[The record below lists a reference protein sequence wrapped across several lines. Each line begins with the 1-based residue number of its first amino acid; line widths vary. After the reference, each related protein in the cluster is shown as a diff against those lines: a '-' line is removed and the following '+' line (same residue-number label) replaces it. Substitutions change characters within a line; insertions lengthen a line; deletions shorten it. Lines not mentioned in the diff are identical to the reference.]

1 MINHLGF
8 FKLFNMKLK
17 FIILTLLLGHL
28 GFSQNSKTK
37 KAHKL
42 YDAKSYIKA
51 AELYEEVRKNGEIL
65 ERLADCYYFNG
76 MMDKA
81 VKRYTDALQFL
92 NEEQS
97 KQIYF
102 KLAHSL
108 YGIANNKDADSI
120 MKLYKTKDINT
131 LKLKEVLKMGVPF
144 YYDVKL
150 ITSGNM
156 PGDFGVNY
164 HNDHISFTSL
174 RNKGSKTYKW
184 NEAPYLDIF
193 EATYD
198 RESSS
203 LKNIKAFP
211 PSINSS
217 NHESNAILSKDH
229 NTIYFSRTTNKR
241 TKINDTKIAVV
252 KIYEA
257 QKKENEWIDVKE
269 LPFSDD
275 SYSILHPA
283 LSPDGSKLYFS
294 SDMPGG
300 HGSFDLYYVD
310 VAKEGTFSSPI
321 NLGPSINTQHREQFP
336 FISADSTLYFS
347 SSGLI
352 GFGGLDIFMCEVD
365 KDSNTFN
372 TPLNLGEYINTGKDD
387 FSFVVNSE
395 DNTGFLSSNR
405 SGEDNMY
412 HFQREKNDRTYIVEG
427 TVIDVNSQLIL
438 PNTIVTLFDENDT
451 FVERMTVGPDG
462 KYKFYTKPNSSYRI
476 EGFKPLFIPKDIL
489 FTTKDSGRI
498 ELDIELELES
508 YDDAEDIVVEIDGYV
523 FIQLENIYFDLD
535 KWNIEQQAATTL
547 NVLVDLMKKY
557 NRMEVQLG
565 AHTDTRSTY
574 DYNLVLSNN
583 RAKAAM
589 EYLISKGIN
598 KSRLTSIGYGETQLL
613 VNCGNECSED
623 EHSINRRCEFII
635 TK

>member
-1 MINHLGF
+1 
-8 FKLFNMKLK
+8 
-17 FIILTLLLGHL
+17 
-28 GFSQNSKTK
+28 
-37 KAHKL
+37 
-42 YDAKSYIKA
+42 
-51 AELYEEVRKNGEIL
+51 
-65 ERLADCYYFNG
+65 
-76 MMDKA
+76 
-81 VKRYTDALQFL
+81 
-92 NEEQS
+92 
-97 KQIYF
+97 
-102 KLAHSL
+102 
-108 YGIANNKDADSI
+108 
-120 MKLYKTKDINT
+120 
-131 LKLKEVLKMGVPF
+131 
-144 YYDVKL
+144 
-150 ITSGNM
+150 
-156 PGDFGVNY
+156 
-164 HNDHISFTSL
+164 
-174 RNKGSKTYKW
+174 
-184 NEAPYLDIF
+184 
-193 EATYD
+193 
-198 RESSS
+198 
-203 LKNIKAFP
+203 
-211 PSINSS
+211 
-217 NHESNAILSKDH
+217 
-229 NTIYFSRTTNKR
+229 
-241 TKINDTKIAVV
+241 
-252 KIYEA
+252 
-257 QKKENEWIDVKE
+257 
-269 LPFSDD
+269 
-275 SYSILHPA
+275 
-283 LSPDGSKLYFS
+283 
-294 SDMPGG
+294 MPGG
-300 HGSFDLYYVD
+300 YGSFDIYYVD
-310 VAKEGTFSSPI
+310 LAKEGTYSSPI
-321 NLGPSINTQHREQFP
+321 NLGPSINTKHREQFP

-347 SSGLI
+347 SNGLI

-372 TPLNLGEYINTGKDD
+372 TPLNLGEHVNTGKDD

-405 SGEDNMY
+405 SGEDNIY
-412 HFQREKNDRTYIVEG
+412 HFQREKNERTYIVEG
-427 TVIDVNSQLIL
+427 TVTDVNSQLIL

-451 FVERMTVGPDG
+451 FVERMTVGADG

-557 NRMEVQLG
+557 DRMEVQLG

-613 VNCGNECSED
+613 VNCGDDCSED

>member
-1 MINHLGF
+1 MINHPGF
-8 FKLFNMKLK
+8 FKLFSMKLK
-17 FIILTLLLGHL
+17 FIILTLLLGYL

-108 YGIANNKDADSI
+108 YGIENSKDADSI

-131 LKLKEVLKMGVPF
+131 SKLKEVLKMGVPF

-150 ITSGNM
+150 ITSGNV

-164 HNDHISFTSL
+164 HNDNISFASL

-193 EATYD
+193 EGTYD

-203 LKNIKAFP
+203 IKNIKALP

-217 NHESNAILSKDH
+217 NHESNAILTKDH
-229 NTIYFSRTTNKR
+229 NTIYFSRTTHKR
-241 TKINDTKIAVV
+241 TKIDDTKIAVV

-257 QKKENEWIDVKE
+257 QKKEDEWIDVKE

-275 SYSILHPA
+275 SYSVLHPA
-283 LSPDGSKLYFS
+283 LSLDGSKLYFS

-300 HGSFDLYYVD
+300 YGSFDIYYVD
-310 VAKEGTFSSPI
+310 LAKEGTYSSPI
-321 NLGPSINTQHREQFP
+321 NLGPSINTKHREQFP

-347 SSGLI
+347 SNGLI
-352 GFGGLDIFMCEVD
+352 GFGGLDIFMCELD

-372 TPLNLGEYINTGKDD
+372 TPLNLGEHVNTGKDD

-405 SGEDNMY
+405 SGEDNIY
-412 HFQREKNDRTYIVEG
+412 HFQREKNERTYIVEG
-427 TVIDVNSQLIL
+427 TVTDVNSQLIL

-451 FVERMTVGPDG
+451 FVERMTVGEDG
-462 KYKFYTKPNSSYRI
+462 TYKFYTKPNSSYRI

-557 NRMEVQLG
+557 DRMEVQLG

-613 VNCGNECSED
+613 VNCGDDCSED